1 MARSRHLSHLRGPA
15 RLVTCPRRTG
25 PMPRPTPPY
34 NAQETRFLRP
44 RRSSLVL
51 VTALVVGALLVLGVG
66 VATPEPAAIQAKRA
80 QVAQIQ
86 AELNA
91 IDAQVEAATEA
102 YNGARYELGVI
113 KARIEQ
119 NKRQIK
125 GTEADLEKS
134 REVLG
139 QRLRDIYATPEPTL
153 AEVVINSG
161 SITAAADQ
169 LDLLD
174 KVGEQDASVVGTLK
188 STRARLQALR
198 AELLTDEQKAESAVA
213 QAAARS
219 RRSRASWPSGRP
231 SCRTSRASW
240 PRCSV
245 PSRSAS
251 ARSRC
256 SRRPSRAPASSRP
269 SRRPPQASRA
279 AAPPRRRPRPAAG
292 PPRRPAR
299 PRPRPRSPAAAAT
312 PRPPRSP
319 CSSSARRTCGAA
331 AAPAASTAAASR
343 PTPTARSARASP
355 TTPGRSGTTSR
366 RCRAATSSRATWCS
380 STAAATWAST
390 SAAASTSTRRTP
402 VTSCRV
408 ARLGDRSD
416 YMGAVRA

>member
-1 MARSRHLSHLRGPA
+1 MLRTRHLRHLRGPA

-51 VTALVVGALLVLGVG
+51 VTALVVGALMVLGVG

-188 STRARLQALR
+188 STRARLEALR
-198 AELLTDEQKAESAVA
+198 AELLTDEQKAASAVA
-213 QAAARS
+213 RAAAQKQKVESLLAQRQAVLQNVQGELAQMIRAEQERQRQIALQQAAIARARFVAAQQAAA
-219 RRSRASWPSGRP
+219 AGAAQGGGG
-231 SCRTSRASW
+231 T
-240 PRCSV
+240 V
-245 PSRSAS
+245 
-251 ARSRC
+251 
-256 SRRPSRAPASSRP
+256 APATSGG
-269 SRRPPQASRA
+269 
-279 AAPPRRRPRPAAG
+279 AAPSTG
-292 PPRRPAR
+292 
-299 PRPRPRSPAAAAT
+299 
-312 PRPPRSP
+312 
-319 CSSSARRTCGAA
+319 
-331 AAPAASTAAASR
+331 APAAST
-343 PTPTARSARASP
+343 PLP
-355 TTPGRSGTTSR
+355 SGGGN
-366 RCRAATSSRATWCS
+366 
-380 STAAATWAST
+380 
-390 SAAASTSTRRTP
+390 SAAVAVAMQQLGTP
-402 VTSCRV
+402 YVWGGSGPGGFDCSGLVSYAYAQIGKSVPHYTGAIWNDFPKVPSGSLEPGDMVFFNGGGHVGMYIGDGQYVNAPHTGDVVRV
-408 ARLGDRSD
+408 GRLGDRSD